1 MSVVE
6 AVSEEVSV
14 GLALRQFRDAVHG
27 FAEESVVWDGTA
39 ARRIPALYLRVRAAM
54 SRQSASGGAGVH
66 QSRLPCG
73 IDPLDWCR
81 QVDAEV
87 GRWCGGGTLYALRDL
102 AGRTY
107 GTDQSGVLVARTARL
122 QQWARSAA
130 ELLGDVQRPVPIRQK
145 CPNCSQFWH
154 YSAGGVRQFALIVTE
169 DAARCLSC
177 QSVWDQSRFGILAR
191 MLGVDT
197 AIV

>member
-1 MSVVE
+1 MTVVE
-6 AVSEEVSV
+6 EEVSV

-27 FAEESVVWDGTA
+27 FAEDQVTWDGSA
-39 ARRIPALYLRVRAAM
+39 ARRIPALYLRVRSAM
-54 SRQSASGGAGVH
+54 SRQSSRGGTGVH

-87 GRWCGGGTLYALRDL
+87 GRWSGGGTLYALKDL
-102 AGRTY
+102 AARTY
-107 GTDQSGVLVARTARL
+107 GTDQAGVLVARMARL

-145 CPNCSQFWH
+145 CPNCRAFWH
-154 YSAGGVRQFALIVTE
+154 YSREGVRSFSLVATE
-169 DAARCLSC
+169 DSARCLACS
-177 QSVWDQSRFGILAR
+177 SVWDQSRFGILAR
-191 MLGVDT
+191 LLGCDT
-197 AIV
+197 AIM

>member
-1 MSVVE
+1 MPSATGRGTCSNCLSASAGERPQALNRLTLGV
-6 AVSEEVSV
+6 AVRLARPRRDRPLAGTQTRKVPHVCV
-14 GLALRQFRDAVHG
+14 G
-27 FAEESVVWDGTA
+27 GTA
-39 ARRIPALYLRVRAAM
+39 NNGLLQLTESGREPGCFPASPR
-54 SRQSASGGAGVH
+54 
-66 QSRLPCG
+66 
-73 IDPLDWCR
+73 
-81 QVDAEV
+81 
-87 GRWCGGGTLYALRDL
+87 
-102 AGRTY
+102 
-107 GTDQSGVLVARTARL
+107 
-122 QQWARSAA
+122 

>member
-1 MSVVE
+1 MTVVE
-6 AVSEEVSV
+6 EEVSV

-27 FAEESVVWDGTA
+27 FAEYQVVWDGSA
-39 ARRIPALYLRVRAAM
+39 ARRIPPLYSRVRAAM
-54 SRQSASGGAGVH
+54 SRQSSSGGAGVH

-87 GRWCGGGTLYALRDL
+87 GRWSGGGTLYALKDL
-102 AGRTY
+102 AERTY
-107 GTDQSGVLVARTARL
+107 GTDQAGVLVARTARL

-130 ELLGDVQRPVPIRQK
+130 ELLGDVQRPVPLRRD
-145 CPNCSQFWH
+145 CPNCRAFWH
-154 YSAGGVRQFALIVTE
+154 YSREGVRSFSLVATE

-177 QSVWDQSRFGILAR
+177 GSVWEQHKFGILAR
-191 MLGVDT
+191 LLGCPELSV
-197 AIV
+197 

>member
-27 FAEESVVWDGTA
+27 FADETVVWDGSA

-54 SRQSASGGAGVH
+54 SRQSSSGGAGVH

-87 GRWCGGGTLYALRDL
+87 GRWSGGGTLYALKDL
-102 AGRTY
+102 AARTY

-122 QQWARSAA
+122 QQWAKSAA
-130 ELLGDVQRPVPIRQK
+130 ELLGDVQRPVPLRRD
-145 CPNCSQFWH
+145 CPNCRAFWH
-154 YSAGGVRQFALIVTE
+154 YSRESVRSFSLIATE
-169 DAARCLSC
+169 DAARCLAC
-177 QSVWDQSRFGILAR
+177 GSVWEQHKFGILAR
-191 MLGVDT
+191 LLGCDT
-197 AIV
+197 EIV